1 MPVSYYHPRIL
12 RTSERCGPPQTL
24 RFLFRRIDS
33 SYWRELSYL
42 ALALS
47 SQCYSADSYA
57 LELATPA
64 STAINLEKSSRS
76 GLSGKLEPRCKVL
89 LGARE
94 LPAEKADKQLEAARE
109 PEDSED
115 RLRLRQEANA
125 TSASGR
131 VQSFRRTAYLIR
143 RSTIRAA
150 CLKANSRTSRSGE
163 SDITSQRLVIIR
175 QPLPECTA
183 PLRSLAR
190 PFPLSNREPLS
201 RASVQWRARSSGC
214 ISSEPGI
221 SQRSYSPL
229 AGSQHGHAVTKNGV
243 DRTKIALWLGL
254 SPWKALR
261 CMSTPTST
269 SRFRNTGWR
278 RLSP

>member
-1 MPVSYYHPRIL
+1 M
-12 RTSERCGPPQTL
+12 
-24 RFLFRRIDS
+24 
-33 SYWRELSYL
+33 
-42 ALALS
+42 
-47 SQCYSADSYA
+47 
-57 LELATPA
+57 
-64 STAINLEKSSRS
+64 
-76 GLSGKLEPRCKVL
+76 L
-89 LGARE
+89 LGRLVRIRTRDLSKYGYQPGEVIQVGSFGKARAP
-94 LPAEKADKQLEAARE
+94 LQSASRRPRAPCGKSRQTAGGGARAR
-109 PEDSED
+109 DSED

-131 VQSFRRTAYLIR
+131 VQSFRRTASLIR

-163 SDITSQRLVIIR
+163 SGITSQRLIIR

-261 CMSTPTST
+261 CTVHADIHIQIQEHGMAKTQPIAISPG
-269 SRFRNTGWR
+269 RFG
-278 RLSP
+278 